1 MVEPGIKR
9 TRVPRWAAR
18 SLLVAGLVVGVLV
31 PMATLAIASAGPD
44 PSSAIRPSA
53 LHRMLHPGAV
63 PGPVR
68 VTEGT

>member
-1 MVEPGIKR
+1 MVELGIKR
-9 TRVPRWAAR
+9 TRVPGWAAR

-31 PMATLAIASAGPD
+31 PM
-44 PSSAIRPSA
+44 AIRPSA